1 MKSQQ
6 FAHLVLSSIFFLFF
20 FSISILNFASFFCVF
35 RLMLE
40 ADADADA
47 AGWLEKQVLPG
58 LRGSRLIHIIVANFV
73 VVVVVCLY
81 LIAKN
86 YNSVKF
92 IMKIIIMH
100 VLFVVVVVVAVPLYG
115 RGLSKCAYLKIQFL
129 CRNNG
134 RGLAD
139 LAL

>member
-1 MKSQQ
+1 
-6 FAHLVLSSIFFLFF
+6 
-20 FSISILNFASFFCVF
+20 
-35 RLMLE
+35 MLE
-40 ADADADA
+40 ANADADA

-58 LRGSRLIHIIVANFV
+58 LRGSQLIHIIVANFV
-73 VVVVVCLY
+73 VVAVVVVCLY

-100 VLFVVVVVVAVPLYG
+100 VLFVVVVAVPLYG

>member
-1 MKSQQ
+1 
-6 FAHLVLSSIFFLFF
+6 
-20 FSISILNFASFFCVF
+20 
-35 RLMLE
+35 MLE
-40 ADADADA
+40 ADADA

-73 VVVVVCLY
+73 VVAVVCLY

>member
-1 MKSQQ
+1 
-6 FAHLVLSSIFFLFF
+6 
-20 FSISILNFASFFCVF
+20 
-35 RLMLE
+35 MLE

-58 LRGSRLIHIIVANFV
+58 LRGSQLIHIIVVNFV
-73 VVVVVCLY
+73 VVVAVVCLY

-100 VLFVVVVVVAVPLYG
+100 VLFVVVVVLRCHCTAEVYLSAHILRFSFCVGTMVVAWL
-115 RGLSKCAYLKIQFL
+115 I
-129 CRNNG
+129 
-134 RGLAD
+134 
-139 LAL
+139 

>member
-1 MKSQQ
+1 
-6 FAHLVLSSIFFLFF
+6 
-20 FSISILNFASFFCVF
+20 
-35 RLMLE
+35 MLE
-40 ADADADA
+40 ADADA

-58 LRGSRLIHIIVANFV
+58 LRGSQLIHIIVANFV
-73 VVVVVCLY
+73 VVVAVVCLY

-100 VLFVVVVVVAVPLYG
+100 VLFVFVVVVAVPLYG

>member
-1 MKSQQ
+1 
-6 FAHLVLSSIFFLFF
+6 
-20 FSISILNFASFFCVF
+20 
-35 RLMLE
+35 MLE
-40 ADADADA
+40 ADADA

-73 VVVVVCLY
+73 VVVVVVCLY

-100 VLFVVVVVVAVPLYG
+100 VLFVVVVVAVPLYG
-115 RGLSKCAYLKIQFL
+115 RGLSKRAYLKIQFL

>member
-1 MKSQQ
+1 
-6 FAHLVLSSIFFLFF
+6 
-20 FSISILNFASFFCVF
+20 
-35 RLMLE
+35 MLE
-40 ADADADA
+40 ADADA

-58 LRGSRLIHIIVANFV
+58 LRGSQLIHIIVANF
-73 VVVVVCLY
+73 VVVVCLY

-100 VLFVVVVVVAVPLYG
+100 VLFVVVVVAVPLYG

>member
-1 MKSQQ
+1 MVREAGLTGSQ
-6 FAHLVLSSIFFLFF
+6 
-20 FSISILNFASFFCVF
+20 
-35 RLMLE
+35 
-40 ADADADA
+40 
-47 AGWLEKQVLPG
+47 
-58 LRGSRLIHIIVANFV
+58 LIHIIVANFV
-73 VVVVVCLY
+73 VVVAVVVCLY

-100 VLFVVVVVVAVPLYG
+100 VLFVVVVVAVPLYG

>member
-1 MKSQQ
+1 
-6 FAHLVLSSIFFLFF
+6 
-20 FSISILNFASFFCVF
+20 
-35 RLMLE
+35 ML
-40 ADADADA
+40 DADA

-58 LRGSRLIHIIVANFV
+58 LRGSQLIHIIVANFV

-100 VLFVVVVVVAVPLYG
+100 VLFVVGAVPLYG
-115 RGLSKCAYLKIQFL
+115 GGLSKCAYLKILFL

>member
-1 MKSQQ
+1 
-6 FAHLVLSSIFFLFF
+6 
-20 FSISILNFASFFCVF
+20 
-35 RLMLE
+35 MLE
-40 ADADADA
+40 ADADA

-58 LRGSRLIHIIVANFV
+58 LRGSQLIHIIVANF

>member
-1 MKSQQ
+1 
-6 FAHLVLSSIFFLFF
+6 
-20 FSISILNFASFFCVF
+20 
-35 RLMLE
+35 MLE

-58 LRGSRLIHIIVANFV
+58 LRGSQLIHIIVANFVV

-100 VLFVVVVVVAVPLYG
+100 VLFVVVVVAVPLYG
-115 RGLSKCAYLKIQFL
+115 RGLSKCAYLKIRFL